1 MVLGREMP
9 ASFIQSAVMAGAT
22 GFIDKNSDLPTLI
35 GGLRTVRDGRE
46 FFGGNVPEVIR
57 SLVMRR
63 AFRRSGTELSKRER
77 EVLALL
83 AKGMIYKE
91 VAAELGLSVF
101 AVENLR
107 RRITRKTGL
116 RSIAELTLHA
126 VELGLVP
133 MPVTETRV
141 SAVV

>member
-1 MVLGREMP
+1 MP

-91 VAAELGLSVF
+91 VAA
-101 AVENLR
+101 
-107 RRITRKTGL
+107 
-116 RSIAELTLHA
+116 
-126 VELGLVP
+126 
-133 MPVTETRV
+133 
-141 SAVV
+141 